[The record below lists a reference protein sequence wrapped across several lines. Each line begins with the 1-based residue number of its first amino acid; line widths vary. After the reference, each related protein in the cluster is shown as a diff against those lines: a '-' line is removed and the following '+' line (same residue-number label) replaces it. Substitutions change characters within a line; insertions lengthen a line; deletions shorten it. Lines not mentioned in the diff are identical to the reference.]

1 MFAKNSSS
9 CGHQSGKSVVPAK
22 AGTHDS
28 RFRGNDGPAVQNIPF
43 RELEPLARALLAVLL
58 PFLGARIASQEP
70 ALSKTRAKFGI
81 ENDQRPGDAQFG
93 CTRLAVHAAAP
104 GIDEDVELPRQL
116 RAHQRLLDLRA
127 QRLGGKVAVEAAPV
141 DGQFP
146 VAGPENHSGYRRFA
160 TPRRHVLSKL
170 CHKDSCS
177 LFDSTETL
185 SF

>member
-70 ALSKTRAKFGI
+70 ALPKPRAKFGI
-81 ENDQRPGDAQFG
+81 EDDQRPGDAQLG
-93 CTRLAVHAAAP
+93 RTRLPVHTAP
-104 GIDEDVELPRQL
+104 PGVDQDIKLPRQL
-116 RAHQRLLDLRA
+116 RADQGLLDFGA
-127 QRLGGKVAVEAAPV
+127 QRLRGEVTVETTPV
-141 DGQFP
+141 DRQLP
-146 VAGPENHSGYRRFA
+146 VAGPKNHSGDGGFA
-160 TPRRHVLSKL
+160 TSRRHILSKL
-170 CHKDSCS
+170 CHKDSYP
-177 LFDSTETL
+177 
-185 SF
+185 